1 MLVYPAPREVVFHS
15 GYDTLKDYR
24 FGKKQFDHKFC
35 PDCGSSILIDFHNP
49 ERLAVNVCK
58 SWFASVLVVEN
69 TDGLEGSHD
78 QRHRHGETEH
88 ENFRRKA

>member
-49 ERLAVNVCK
+49 ERLAVNARMIK
-58 SWFASVLVVEN
+58 DIDMEKLSMKTF
-69 TDGLEGSHD
+69 DKRHKLEPEYKPG
-78 QRHRHGETEH
+78 
-88 ENFRRKA
+88 

>member
-1 MLVYPAPREVVFHS
+1 MLVYPAPREVVFQS

-49 ERLAVNVCK
+49 ERWAVNVCN
-58 SWFASVLVVEN
+58 SQFAHVLVN
-69 TDGLEGSHD
+69 KDTDELEGSYD
-78 QRHRHGETEH
+78 QRHRFGEIEY
-88 ENFRRKA
+88 ENF